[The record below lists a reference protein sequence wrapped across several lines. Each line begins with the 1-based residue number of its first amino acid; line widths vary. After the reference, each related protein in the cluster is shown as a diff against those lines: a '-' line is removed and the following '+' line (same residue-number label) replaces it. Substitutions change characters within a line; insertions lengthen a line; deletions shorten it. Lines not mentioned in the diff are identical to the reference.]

1 MSVIRLIYVQVD
13 PSEQAHAEEIWK
25 TECAPLMIQQR
36 GCISEKLLK
45 CCDDP
50 GAYISYSEW
59 ASNEDIEHYRKSDAH
74 AEIIRHAQGL
84 KGAKAEVKL
93 YDTVV

>member
-25 TECAPLMIQQR
+25 TECAPLMIQQT

-45 CCDDP
+45 CRDEP

-59 ASNEDIEHYRKSDAH
+59 ASDEDIERYRASDAH
-74 AEIIRHAQGL
+74 QEIIRHAQGL
-84 KGAKAEVKL
+84 RGAKAEVKL
-93 YDTVV
+93 YETV